1 MQLNLN
7 HFKHIVTLC
16 ELDSK
21 SFLASCHHRN

>member
-7 HFKHIVTLC
+7 HFEHIVTLC

-21 SFLASCHHRN
+21 VFKPLVITP